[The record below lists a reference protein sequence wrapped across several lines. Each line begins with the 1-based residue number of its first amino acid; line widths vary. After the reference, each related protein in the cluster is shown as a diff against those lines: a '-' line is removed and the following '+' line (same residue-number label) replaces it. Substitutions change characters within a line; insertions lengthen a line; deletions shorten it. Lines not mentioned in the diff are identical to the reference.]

1 MATGGRI
8 EVNADETGGRALAQQ
23 KVNTLPSG
31 VTEIEYDT
39 EELLD
44 QAADWQ
50 AKANILRELAPEA
63 REITEWAEGASGE
76 FKSEYETPGVYNN
89 TYTDCGT
96 GSDRIEKEVTK
107 LADDIERWAQSIQW
121 MAENMEEVQ
130 KIAAN
135 RTEQIDADVSGGA
148 GSGSAVD
155 ESARKVDVLS
165 DSGETASQ
173 SSPMPPTYDGGST
186 PVVGADPQSAPAAP
200 TLDGSSAPVV
210 GSRSVDGG
218 TTEI

>member
-8 EVNADETGGRALAQQ
+8 EVQADETGGRALAQQ
-23 KVNTLPSG
+23 MVNALPSG

-44 QAADWQ
+44 QAAQWQ

-63 REITEWAEGASGE
+63 REVTEWAEGASGE
-76 FKSEYETPGVYNN
+76 FKSEYETPGVYDT
-89 TYTDCGT
+89 TYTDCLT
-96 GSDRIEKEVTK
+96 GSDRIEKAVTK

-121 MAENMEEVQ
+121 TAENMEEVQ

-135 RTEQIDADVSGGA
+135 RTDQIDADVSGGA
-148 GSGSAVD
+148 GSDSAAD
-155 ESARKVDVLS
+155 ESARKVDVLN
-165 DSGETASQ
+165 DSGETA
-173 SSPMPPTYDGGST
+173 
-186 PVVGADPQSAPAAP
+186 PQSAPAAP